1 MNNILTID
9 SVSKHYGNFTA
20 LNDVSIKI
28 PEGSIFGLLG
38 PNGAGKTTL
47 IRIINQITRPDS
59 GRVLFN
65 DIELKPDNIKDIGL
79 TQLPQAMP
87 EECKVKNDPIQG
99 YKNYYINY
107 KNGFANW
114 KNRTK
119 PEWYKE
125 QNADIHI

>member
-1 MNNILTID
+1 MACLAEYTYRYGKIHGA
-9 SVSKHYGNFTA
+9 SKPSLY
-20 LNDVSIKI
+20 
-28 PEGSIFGLLG
+28 LLRA
-38 PNGAGKTTL
+38 PNK
-47 IRIINQITRPDS
+47 
-59 GRVLFN
+59 
-65 DIELKPDNIKDIGL
+65 IKDIGL

-87 EECKVKNDPIQG
+87 EECKVKDNPIQG

-125 QNADIHI
+125 QNANIHI